1 MVSRLDDSKIIDLF
15 YERSEQAIIELSQK
29 YGSVCTKVANNILN
43 DVRDTEECVNDAYL
57 GAWNTIPPQRPNPL
71 LSYVCRIV
79 RNLAIKKYHA
89 NTAAKRNSSYDV
101 ALDELENCF
110 PASTSVEDEFNAGE
124 IARSID
130 RFLET
135 LDKENRI
142 MFVRRYW
149 HSDSIADLRQ
159 YAAEHGLTVVDEYI
173 DDGWSGTNF
182 ERPSFQRMID
192 DIEDGKINCVVT
204 KDLSRLG
211 RNYILTGQYT
221 KIYFPSKGVR
231 YIAINDNVDTI
242 NGESELAP
250 FLNILNEMHAR
261 QTSKKVKAAMHTRFA
276 NGAHYG
282 AYAPLGYVKDPDKK
296 GHLLIDPE
304 TRWIVEKIF
313 DLAVHGRGAASI
325 TRILVEEKVPTPGW
339 LNYERYGTFANIYA
353 GAPAEKAYAWMIAQ
367 VKSILKEETYIGHSV
382 HNKQS
387 NISFKNK
394 KKVRKPQEEWYRVE
408 NTHEA
413 IISEEVFQKVQELIA
428 SRRRKRRNG
437 TTQIFAGL
445 IKCADCGWSLAY
457 GENKQNKNPYGYY
470 HCSKNGQGLRQC
482 SMHYIRYDVL
492 YAYVLARLQY
502 WSMLAQ
508 KDEDKLLKRLLNA
521 SDRERNSAKKKQA
534 AELKKAEKR
543 KAEVDGLFA
552 KMYEDWSAGRITE
565 YNFNMLSEKYQNEQ
579 KELETKIRQLH
590 EMMEAAV
597 QTAADA
603 EKWIALMKQYV
614 NPVELT
620 AELLNTLI
628 EKITVHEAVKGE
640 DGSREQEVE
649 IYYRFIGKID

>member
-1 MVSRLDDSKIIDLF
+1 MIYLYQRVLYKRGLF
-15 YERSEQAIIELSQK
+15 LLE
-29 YGSVCTKVANNILN
+29 GGFLN
-43 DVRDTEECVNDAYL
+43 VKQPY
-57 GAWNTIPPQRPNPL
+57 NTTI
-71 LSYVCRIV
+71 Y
-79 RNLAIKKYHA
+79 
-89 NTAAKRNSSYDV
+89 NTALYLRLSRD
-101 ALDELENCF
+101 DELQ
-110 PASTSVEDEFNAGE
+110 GE
-124 IARSID
+124 SGSIQTQ
-130 RFLET
+130 R
-135 LDKENRI
+135 
-142 MFVRRYW
+142 MM
-149 HSDSIADLRQ
+149 LRQ

-221 KIYFPSKGVR
+221 EIYFPSKGVR

-353 GAPAEKAYAWMIAQ
+353 GAPAEKAYAWTIAQ

-428 SRRRKRRNG
+428 SRRRRQKNG
-437 TTQIFAGL
+437 TTQIFSGL
-445 IKCADCGWSLAY
+445 VKCADCGWSLAY
-457 GENKQNKNPYGYY
+457 GMNSQNKIPMPTTIVASTGKDCTSVPCTISAMMYCMPMYLQDCNT
-470 HCSKNGQGLRQC
+470 GLC
-482 SMHYIRYDVL
+482 WH
-492 YAYVLARLQY
+492 
-502 WSMLAQ
+502 
-508 KDEDKLLKRLLNA
+508 
-521 SDRERNSAKKKQA
+521 
-534 AELKKAEKR
+534 R
-543 KAEVDGLFA
+543 KTRT
-552 KMYEDWSAGRITE
+552 SC
-565 YNFNMLSEKYQNEQ
+565 
-579 KELETKIRQLH
+579 
-590 EMMEAAV
+590 
-597 QTAADA
+597 
-603 EKWIALMKQYV
+603 
-614 NPVELT
+614 
-620 AELLNTLI
+620 
-628 EKITVHEAVKGE
+628 
-640 DGSREQEVE
+640 
-649 IYYRFIGKID
+649 

>member
-1 MVSRLDDSKIIDLF
+1 MKQP
-15 YERSEQAIIELSQK
+15 Y
-29 YGSVCTKVANNILN
+29 
-43 DVRDTEECVNDAYL
+43 
-57 GAWNTIPPQRPNPL
+57 NTTI
-71 LSYVCRIV
+71 Y
-79 RNLAIKKYHA
+79 
-89 NTAAKRNSSYDV
+89 NTALYLRLSRD
-101 ALDELENCF
+101 DELQ
-110 PASTSVEDEFNAGE
+110 GE
-124 IARSID
+124 SGSIQTQ
-130 RFLET
+130 R
-135 LDKENRI
+135 
-142 MFVRRYW
+142 MM
-149 HSDSIADLRQ
+149 LRQ
-159 YAAEHGLTVVDEYI
+159 YAAEHGLIVVDEYI

-221 KIYFPSKGVR
+221 EIYFPSKGVR

-353 GAPAEKAYAWMIAQ
+353 GAPAEKAYAWTIAQ

-413 IISEEVFQKVQELIA
+413 IISEEAFQKVQELIA
-428 SRRRKRRNG
+428 SRRRRQKNG
-437 TTQIFAGL
+437 TTQIFSGL
-445 IKCADCGWSLAY
+445 VKCADCGWSLAY
-457 GENKQNKNPYGYY
+457 GVNSQNKNPYAHY
-470 HCSKNGQGLRQC
+470 HCSKYGQGLRQC

-502 WSMLAQ
+502 WSVLVQ

-521 SDRERNSAKKKQA
+521 SDRERNSEKKKQA

-552 KMYEDWSAGRITE
+552 KVYEDWSAGRITE

-590 EMMEAAV
+590 ETMEAAV

-603 EKWIALMKQYV
+603 GKWIALMKQYV

>member
-1 MVSRLDDSKIIDLF
+1 MKQP
-15 YERSEQAIIELSQK
+15 Y
-29 YGSVCTKVANNILN
+29 
-43 DVRDTEECVNDAYL
+43 
-57 GAWNTIPPQRPNPL
+57 NTTI
-71 LSYVCRIV
+71 Y
-79 RNLAIKKYHA
+79 
-89 NTAAKRNSSYDV
+89 NTALYLRLSRD
-101 ALDELENCF
+101 DELQ
-110 PASTSVEDEFNAGE
+110 GE
-124 IARSID
+124 SGSIQTQ
-130 RFLET
+130 R
-135 LDKENRI
+135 
-142 MFVRRYW
+142 MM
-149 HSDSIADLRQ
+149 LRQ

-221 KIYFPSKGVR
+221 EIYFPSKGVR

-339 LNYERYGTFANIYA
+339 LNYERYGTFA
-353 GAPAEKAYAWMIAQ
+353 
-367 VKSILKEETYIGHSV
+367 
-382 HNKQS
+382 
-387 NISFKNK
+387 
-394 KKVRKPQEEWYRVE
+394 KPQEEWYRVE

-590 EMMEAAV
+590 ETMEAAV

>member
-1 MVSRLDDSKIIDLF
+1 VKQP
-15 YERSEQAIIELSQK
+15 Y
-29 YGSVCTKVANNILN
+29 
-43 DVRDTEECVNDAYL
+43 
-57 GAWNTIPPQRPNPL
+57 NTTI
-71 LSYVCRIV
+71 Y
-79 RNLAIKKYHA
+79 
-89 NTAAKRNSSYDV
+89 NTALYLRLSRD
-101 ALDELENCF
+101 DELQ
-110 PASTSVEDEFNAGE
+110 GE
-124 IARSID
+124 SGSIQTQ
-130 RFLET
+130 R
-135 LDKENRI
+135 
-142 MFVRRYW
+142 MM
-149 HSDSIADLRQ
+149 LRQ
-159 YAAEHGLTVVDEYI
+159 YAAEHGLTVADEYI

-221 KIYFPSKGVR
+221 DIYFPSKGVR
-231 YIAINDNVDTI
+231 YIAINDNVDTL

-339 LNYERYGTFANIYA
+339 LNYDRYGTFANIYA
-353 GAPAEKAYAWMIAQ
+353 GAPAEKAYAWTIAQ

-413 IISEEVFQKVQELIA
+413 IISEEAFQKVQELIA

-457 GENKQNKNPYGYY
+457 GENKQNKNLYGYY

-502 WSMLAQ
+502 WSVLAQ

-521 SDRERNSAKKKQA
+521 SDRERTSAKKKQT

-590 EMMEAAV
+590 DTMEAAV
-597 QTAADA
+597 QTATDA

-614 NPVELT
+614 NPAELT

-649 IYYRFIGKID
+649 IYYRFIGKIE

>member
-1 MVSRLDDSKIIDLF
+1 MK
-15 YERSEQAIIELSQK
+15 QP
-29 YGSVCTKVANNILN
+29 NNTMI
-43 DVRDTEECVNDAYL
+43 Y
-57 GAWNTIPPQRPNPL
+57 
-71 LSYVCRIV
+71 
-79 RNLAIKKYHA
+79 
-89 NTAAKRNSSYDV
+89 NTALYLRLSRD
-101 ALDELENCF
+101 DELQ
-110 PASTSVEDEFNAGE
+110 GE
-124 IARSID
+124 SGSIQTQ
-130 RFLET
+130 R
-135 LDKENRI
+135 
-142 MFVRRYW
+142 MM
-149 HSDSIADLRQ
+149 LRQ
-159 YAAEHGLTVVDEYI
+159 YAEEHGLTVVGEYI

-182 ERPSFQRMID
+182 DRPGFQRMID
-192 DIEDGKINCVVT
+192 DIEEGKINCVVT

-221 KIYFPSKGVR
+221 EIYFPSKGVR
-231 YIAINDNVDTI
+231 YIAVNDNVDTL

-261 QTSKKVKAAMHTRFA
+261 QTSKKVKAAMRTRFA

-282 AYAPLGYVKDPDKK
+282 AYAPLGYIKDPDKS
-296 GHLLIDPE
+296 GHLLVDPE
-304 TRWIVEKIF
+304 TKWIIEKIF
-313 DLAVHGRGAASI
+313 DLAVHGHGAASI
-325 TRILVEEKVPTPGW
+325 THILVDEKVPTPGW
-339 LNYERYGTFANIYA
+339 LNFQRYGTFANIYA
-353 GAPAEKAYAWMIAQ
+353 GASEEKSYAWTVAQ

-428 SRRRKRRNG
+428 SRRRRQKNG
-437 TTQIFAGL
+437 TTQIFSGL
-445 IKCADCGWSLAY
+445 VKCADCGWSLAY
-457 GENKQNKNPYGYY
+457 GVNSQNKNPYAHY
-470 HCSKNGQGLRQC
+470 HCSKYGQGLRQC

-590 EMMEAAV
+590 ETMEAAV

>member
-221 KIYFPSKGVR
+221 EIYFPSKGVR

-353 GAPAEKAYAWMIAQ
+353 GAPAEKAYAWTIAQ

-590 EMMEAAV
+590 ETMEAAV

>member
-221 KIYFPSKGVR
+221 EIYFPSKGVR

-325 TRILVEEKVPTPGW
+325 TRILVEEKVPPPGW

-353 GAPAEKAYAWMIAQ
+353 GAPAEKAYAWTIAQ

>member
-1 MVSRLDDSKIIDLF
+1 MKQP
-15 YERSEQAIIELSQK
+15 Y
-29 YGSVCTKVANNILN
+29 
-43 DVRDTEECVNDAYL
+43 
-57 GAWNTIPPQRPNPL
+57 NTTI
-71 LSYVCRIV
+71 Y
-79 RNLAIKKYHA
+79 
-89 NTAAKRNSSYDV
+89 NTALYLRLSRD
-101 ALDELENCF
+101 DELQ
-110 PASTSVEDEFNAGE
+110 GE
-124 IARSID
+124 SGSIQTQ
-130 RFLET
+130 R
-135 LDKENRI
+135 
-142 MFVRRYW
+142 MM
-149 HSDSIADLRQ
+149 LRQ
-159 YAAEHGLTVVDEYI
+159 YAAEHGLIVVDEYI

-221 KIYFPSKGVR
+221 EIYFPSKGVR

-353 GAPAEKAYAWMIAQ
+353 GAPAEKAYAWTIAQ

-387 NISFKNK
+387 SISFKNK

-413 IISEEVFQKVQELIA
+413 IISEEAFQKVQELIA
-428 SRRRKRRNG
+428 SRRRRQKNG
-437 TTQIFAGL
+437 TTQIFSGL
-445 IKCADCGWSLAY
+445 VKCADCGWSLAY
-457 GENKQNKNPYGYY
+457 GVNSQNKNPYAHY
-470 HCSKNGQGLRQC
+470 HCSKYGQGLRQC

-502 WSMLAQ
+502 WSVLVQ

-521 SDRERNSAKKKQA
+521 SDRERNSEKKKQA

-552 KMYEDWSAGRITE
+552 KVYEDWSAGRITE

-590 EMMEAAV
+590 ETMEAVV
-597 QTAADA
+597 QTATDA
-603 EKWIALMKQYV
+603 GKWIALMKQYV

>member
-221 KIYFPSKGVR
+221 EIYFPSKGVR

-353 GAPAEKAYAWMIAQ
+353 GAPAEKAYAWTIAQ

-457 GENKQNKNPYGYY
+457 GENKQNKSPYGYY

-590 EMMEAAV
+590 ETMEAAV